1 MSDLT
6 NKDSEQDAK
15 LAVLESKVESYR
27 ERIIALEEETKD
39 VSVIDSTL
47 ENAIRRIEMV
57 HQRID
62 RTEEKLKQVEQK
74 VLDNKIWIQRASA
87 VIGAAVTIIGLI
99 AAMPQDADAFTED
112 SLLGEP
118 CATALANSFVTEVT
132 IKPQGEINGR
142 NDTTQQEVLLQLS
155 SN

>member
-15 LAVLESKVESYR
+15 LAVLESKIESYR

-39 VSVIDSTL
+39 VSVIESTL

-62 RTEEKLKQVEQK
+62 RTEEKLTELRNRTRKNEM
-74 VLDNKIWIQRASA
+74 WIAGAGA
-87 VIGAAVTIIGLI
+87 VIAAATTIIGI
-99 AAMPQDADAFTED
+99 AVSVESQEMNYG
-112 SLLGEP
+112 S
-118 CATALANSFVTEVT
+118 
-132 IKPQGEINGR
+132 
-142 NDTTQQEVLLQLS
+142 NDTTKQEIVLHIP
-155 SN
+155 SNRN

>member
-6 NKDSEQDAK
+6 NKDAEQDSK
-15 LAVLESKVESYR
+15 LAVLESNIESYR
-27 ERIIALEEETKD
+27 ERIIALEGETKD

-74 VLDNKIWIQRASA
+74 VLENKIWIQRASA
-87 VIGAAVTIIGLI
+87 VIGAVVTVIGIIVAI
-99 AAMPQDADAFTED
+99 PQDAD
-112 SLLGEP
+112 S
-118 CATALANSFVTEVT
+118 
-132 IKPQGEINGR
+132 KEIDYGR
-142 NDTTQQEVLLQLS
+142 YGSTKSEELLQFPRS
-155 SN
+155 

>member
-6 NKDSEQDAK
+6 NKDAEQDSK
-15 LAVLESKVESYR
+15 LAVLESKIESFR
-27 ERIIALEEETKD
+27 ERIHAFEDETSN

-62 RTEEKLKQVEQK
+62 KTEERLKQVEQK
-74 VLDNKIWIQRASA
+74 VIDNKIWIQRASA

-112 SLLGEP
+112 GLLGEP
-118 CATALANSFVTEVT
+118 CPTELASRNLVTEVSV
-132 IKPQGEINGR
+132 KSSEE
-142 NDTTQQEVLLQLS
+142 QE
-155 SN
+155 

>member
-15 LAVLESKVESYR
+15 LAVLESKIESYR

-39 VSVIDSTL
+39 VSVIESTL

-62 RTEEKLKQVEQK
+62 RTEEKLTELRNRTRKNEM
-74 VLDNKIWIQRASA
+74 WIAGAGA
-87 VIGAAVTIIGLI
+87 VIAAATTIIGI
-99 AAMPQDADAFTED
+99 AVSVESQEM
-112 SLLGEP
+112 SY
-118 CATALANSFVTEVT
+118 
-132 IKPQGEINGR
+132 GR
-142 NDTTQQEVLLQLS
+142 NGSTQQEVVLQLPR
-155 SN
+155 N

>member
-15 LAVLESKVESYR
+15 LAVLQSKIESYR

-39 VSVIDSTL
+39 VSVIESTL

-57 HQRID
+57 HSRID
-62 RTEEKLKQVEQK
+62 KTEERIKEIRQQTI
-74 VLDNKIWIQRASA
+74 DNKIWIQRASA
-87 VIGAAVTIIGLI
+87 VIGAAVTLIGIIV
-99 AAMPQDADAFTED
+99 AMPQDADSKEMNYGINDPA
-112 SLLGEP
+112 
-118 CATALANSFVTEVT
+118 
-132 IKPQGEINGR
+132 KQEI
-142 NDTTQQEVLLQLS
+142 VLQLQ